1 MTLKDKV
8 ALVTGAGQGIGR
20 AVALA
25 LAREGASI
33 AVCDVNAETAEA
45 VAQEVRDLGPRAVAL
60 QGDISKA
67 SDADDAVKSTVA
79 QMGRL
84 DILVNNAGVTRDGLL
99 LRMSEEDWDR
109 VLTINLKGT
118 FLCSRAA
125 GRVMS
130 KQRWGRIINVASVI
144 GIRGNAGQANY
155 AASKAGVIGLTKSLA
170 REFASRGITANA
182 VAPGFIQTAMTDVL
196 SDAVKEQILAQIPL
210 GALGRPEDVA
220 AVITFLAGD
229 GARYVTGQVVAI
241 DGGMAM

>member
-1 MTLKDKV
+1 MTLQDKV

-45 VAQEVRDLGPRAVAL
+45 VAQEVRDLGPRAAAQ

-67 SDADDAVKSTVA
+67 SDADGAVKATVE

-99 LRMSEEDWDR
+99 LRMSEEDWDH

-125 GRVMS
+125 ARVMS

-182 VAPGFIQTAMTDVL
+182 VAPGFIRTAMTDVL

-210 GALGRPEDVA
+210 GALGQPEDVA
-220 AVITFLAGD
+220 AVITFLAGE
-229 GARYVTGQVVAI
+229 GAGYVTGQVIAI